1 VYDKRHNTQITAS
14 FEPSALNSQYY
25 FMHHKINSKKMTPET
40 ILLLALVGLAAGIL
54 SGLVGV
60 GGGIIIVPALVF
72 FLGFTQHQAQGT
84 SLGLLL
90 LPVGILA
97 VLNYYNKGHID
108 VRIIAIMSIAFVAG
122 GWLGSKAALA
132 LPQETVKKVFGVLL
146 LYTAIRM
153 LGWDA
158 LVMRWIRSL

>member
-1 VYDKRHNTQITAS
+1 
-14 FEPSALNSQYY
+14 
-25 FMHHKINSKKMTPET
+25 MTTEIII
-40 ILLLALVGLAAGIL
+40 ILSLIGLAAGVL

-97 VLNYYNKGHID
+97 VLNYYHKGHID
-108 VRIIAIMSIAFVAG
+108 VKVVLIMAIAFVIG
-122 GWLGSKAALA
+122 GWLGSKLSLSISEIA
-132 LPQETVKKVFGVLL
+132 VKRIFAVILF
-146 LYTAIRM
+146 YTGFKM
-153 LGWDA
+153 LGWDIA
-158 LVMRWIRSL
+158 IYRAIKNIF